1 MYIAFDLYWMG
12 GLVWAINTTDRFDR
26 WFTSL
31 DDTERASVL
40 AALLVLREKGPGLSR
55 PYADTLKGSRHSN
68 MKELRIQSKGDPLR
82 AFFAFDPNRTG
93 IVLCAGNKVGNER
106 LFYDEMLLVAD
117 REFTHWLNRLKERE

>member
-1 MYIAFDLYWMG
+1 M
-12 GLVWAINTTDRFDR
+12 WAIKTTDRFDNG
-26 WFTSL
+26 FTSL
-31 DDTERASVL
+31 NDSERASVL

-55 PYADTLKGSRHSN
+55 SYADTLKGSRHSN

-117 REFTHWLNRLKERE
+117 REYTRWLNTLKERN

>member
-1 MYIAFDLYWMG
+1 MIYVVQG
-12 GLVWAINTTDRFDR
+12 GPVWAIKTTDRFDD

-31 DDTERASVL
+31 NDSERASVL
-40 AALLVLREKGPGLSR
+40 AALLVLQERGPGLSR

-93 IVLCAGNKVGNER
+93 IVLCAGNKDGNER
-106 LFYDEMLLVAD
+106 RFYDEMLLVAD
-117 REFTHWLNRLKERE
+117 REYTRWLNTLKERN